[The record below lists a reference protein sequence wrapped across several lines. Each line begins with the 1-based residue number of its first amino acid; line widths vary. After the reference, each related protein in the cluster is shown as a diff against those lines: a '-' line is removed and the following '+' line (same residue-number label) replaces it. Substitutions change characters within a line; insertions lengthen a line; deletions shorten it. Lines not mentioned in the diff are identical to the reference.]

1 MRINPVH
8 KHWAYVVGEFESAIA
23 KQNTAMDAMDTVD
36 DYESGKM
43 RALTDGL
50 HAARSKKKDSRLD
63 FFKQPARNKHRALI
77 SFLEHRAKEIHA
89 DEKYSGAFKA
99 GMIDMM
105 RNWVVEEKTRIT
117 YPKDHG
123 RRKKA

>member
-8 KHWAYVVGEFESAIA
+8 KHWAYVVDEFEYAIL
-23 KQNTAMDAMDTVD
+23 KQNVAMDALETVD

-43 RALTDGL
+43 RALTDGFR
-50 HAARSKKKDSRLD
+50 AAISKKKDSRFD

-77 SFLEHRAKEIHA
+77 SFLDNRAQEIHA
-89 DEKYSGAFKA
+89 DERHSGAFKA

-105 RNWVVEEKTRIT
+105 RNWAVEEKSQIT

-123 RRKKA
+123 RRKKV

>member
-23 KQNTAMDAMDTVD
+23 KQNTAMDALETVN

-43 RALTDGL
+43 RALTDGFRS
-50 HAARSKKKDSRLD
+50 AISKKKDSRLD

-77 SFLEHRAKEIHA
+77 SFLEARAQEIHG

-105 RNWVVEEKTRIT
+105 RNWAVDEKAQIT

-123 RRKKA
+123 RRRA